1 MIGLGATMTCM
12 YDPSPVDGP
21 AVRLRG
27 GRNLSRTLCLREP
40 VRPCADVIVDYL
52 VEVQDS
58 GLQVSLGVTSHSGD
72 DLSGFLRRLAEDYR
86 GWAGAR
92 QWRSLEDQ
100 MRIEAS
106 HDGRGHVTLMFR
118 LDDRV
123 YGDHWDLSVTFTVE
137 AGAEMEA
144 LADAVE
150 VFFAS
155 ALP

>member
-1 MIGLGATMTCM
+1 
-12 YDPSPVDGP
+12 
-21 AVRLRG
+21 
-27 GRNLSRTLCLREP
+27 
-40 VRPCADVIVDYL
+40 VIVDYL
-52 VEVQDS
+52 VEVQDG
-58 GLQVSLGVTSHSGD
+58 GLQVSLGVTSLSGD
-72 DLSGFLRRLAEDYR
+72 DLPGFLRGLAEDYR

-118 LDDRV
+118 LREHV
-123 YGDHWDLSVTFTVE
+123 YGDQWDLSVPFIVE
-137 AGAEMEA
+137 AGAEMAA

-150 VFFAS
+150 VFFAN

>member
-1 MIGLGATMTCM
+1 MGLGATMTCM
-12 YDPSPVDGP
+12 YDPSPVDGL
-21 AVRLRG
+21 AVWLRG

-40 VRPCADVIVDYL
+40 VKPFGDVVVDYL

-58 GLQVSLGVTSHSGD
+58 GLQVGLGVISLSGD
-72 DLSGFLRRLAEDYR
+72 GLSGFLRGLAEGYR

-118 LDDRV
+118 LRERV
-123 YGDHWDLSVTFTVE
+123 YGDHWDLSVPFIVE
-137 AGAEMEA
+137 AGAEMAA

-150 VFFAS
+150 VFFAN

>member
-1 MIGLGATMTCM
+1 MIYM
-12 YDPSPVDGP
+12 YDPSGLDGL

-40 VRPCADVIVDYL
+40 VSPYADVVIDYL

-58 GLQVSLGVTSHSGD
+58 GLQVSIGVTSLGGD
-72 DLSGFLRRLAEDYR
+72 GLPGFLRGLSDDYR
-86 GWAGAR
+86 GWAGTR

-100 MRIEAS
+100 LVIEAS
-106 HDGRGHVTLMFR
+106 HDGQGHVTLMFR
-118 LDDRV
+118 LCERI
-123 YGDHWDLSVTFTVE
+123 YGDHWDLRVPFTVE
-137 AGAEMEA
+137 AGAEMAA